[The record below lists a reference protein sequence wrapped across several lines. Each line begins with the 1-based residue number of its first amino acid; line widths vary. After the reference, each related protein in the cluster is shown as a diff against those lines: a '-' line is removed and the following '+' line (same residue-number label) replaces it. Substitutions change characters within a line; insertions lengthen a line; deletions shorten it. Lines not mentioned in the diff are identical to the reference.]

1 MSDTLGNTA
10 LHWAAKWGSVTQI
23 QLIVNRPMCVDVV
36 NKVGETA
43 LHVAAREGKRPAVI
57 TLCELNANVNATDF
71 MARTPAQL
79 AAGTGK
85 YFVLKELES
94 RGANFNARDINHRT
108 VLHWAARS
116 EGSSR
121 VLRYLVKRNTSI
133 DDVDE
138 DGNTAMMS
146 AAYVRGIRE
155 HQDSD
160 FPTSRRKSEK

>member
-1 MSDTLGNTA
+1 M
-10 LHWAAKWGSVTQI
+10 
-23 QLIVNRPMCVDVV
+23 
-36 NKVGETA
+36 
-43 LHVAAREGKRPAVI
+43 AAREGKRPAVI

-71 MARTPAQL
+71 MARTPAHL

-121 VLRYLVKRNTSI
+121 ALSN
-133 DDVDE
+133 
-138 DGNTAMMS
+138 
-146 AAYVRGIRE
+146 YVRSLRRSIRE
-155 HQDSD
+155 YQDAN
-160 FPTSRRKSEK
+160 FPTS